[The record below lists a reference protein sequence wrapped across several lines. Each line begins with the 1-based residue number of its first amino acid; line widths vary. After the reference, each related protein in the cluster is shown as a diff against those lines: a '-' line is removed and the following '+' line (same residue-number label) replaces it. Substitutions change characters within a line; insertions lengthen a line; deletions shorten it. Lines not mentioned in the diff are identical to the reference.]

1 MGARPSLSLQA
12 YRALARRASPS
23 AQDLSTPR
31 PDGDLVW
38 CHLGSTVDVA
48 AVLDLAERILYQRPD
63 TAVLLTLPPEMA
75 AHWRERS
82 VPKGVILGV
91 APDEHPKSVTSFLD
105 HWQPD
110 IALWIW
116 GNLRPN
122 LVDEAARRSIPLH
135 LVSADTAG
143 FDGRRDRWVPELAR
157 HLIRSFQTATA
168 RNAAAAQRLALLGL
182 ASEQITIQ
190 PRLRASGRILP
201 CDSSDLDEMTAQL
214 AGRPVWLAAQTA
226 PEEWGQVLSAHKTT
240 LRGAHRLLLVL
251 EPAKQGQIAALRKLL
266 EASEMNFAIW
276 GDGEWPDETT
286 QVLIAD
292 LPDELGLW
300 YRIATVSFLGNSFAP
315 GPGGTDPLPAAALGT
330 AILYGPHVRHHLP
343 RYTRLANAGA
353 ARIVNDAGSLAAAV
367 GHLIAP
373 DNAASM
379 AHAGWDVTSE
389 GAAVI
394 DALAEKVQDT
404 LDHLARPR

>member
-1 MGARPSLSLQA
+1 MSARPSLSLQA
-12 YRALARRASPS
+12 YRALARRAPPT

-31 PDGDLVW
+31 PEGDLVW

-48 AVLDLAERILYQRPD
+48 AVLDLADRVTLLRPD
-63 TAVLLTLPPEMA
+63 TSVLLTLPPDMA
-75 AHWRERS
+75 AHWEARS
-82 VPKGVILGV
+82 APKGVLLGV
-91 APDEHPKSVTSFLD
+91 APDEHPKSVAAFLN

-110 IALWIW
+110 MALWVW

-122 LVDEAARRSIPLH
+122 LVDETARRAIPLH

-168 RNAAAAQRLALLGL
+168 RNAASAQRLARLGL
-182 ASEQITIQ
+182 GMEHITVQ

-201 CDSSDLDEMTAQL
+201 CDSSDLDELTSQL

-226 PEEWGQVLSAHKTT
+226 PEEWRKVLSAHQTT
-240 LRGAHRLLLVL
+240 LRGAHRLLLVI
-251 EPAKQGQIAALRKLL
+251 EPAAEDQLGPLLKLL
-266 EASEMNFAIW
+266 EQSEMNFAVW
-276 GDGEWPDETT
+276 GNGEWPDEAT

-300 YRIATVSFLGNSFAP
+300 YRIATVSFLGSSLSP

-389 GAAVI
+389 GAEVI
-394 DALAEKVQDT
+394 DALAERVQDT
-404 LDHLARPR
+404 LDQLARTR